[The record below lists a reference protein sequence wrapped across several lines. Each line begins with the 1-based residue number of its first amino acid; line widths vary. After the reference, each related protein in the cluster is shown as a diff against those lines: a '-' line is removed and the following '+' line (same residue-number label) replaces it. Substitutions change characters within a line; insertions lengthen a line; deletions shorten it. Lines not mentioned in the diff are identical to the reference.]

1 MPEKFDLVVIGVGM
15 AGLNAAKKCANGGL
29 SVAVVDERPYGG
41 TCALRGCD
49 PKKMLRRAAEVV
61 EAARLMGGKGVGDT
75 PRIEWADLMAHK
87 RSFTDPVP
95 GKMES
100 ALDEAGVITLH
111 GTARFIGPTALR
123 IAEREVEAGKVLIA
137 TGQRPRSLDVPGAE
151 HLTDST
157 EFLELEEL
165 PRRILFVGGG
175 YVSMEFAHIA
185 ARAGASVTVADRG
198 QRPLKAFDPDLVHRL
213 VESSKKA
220 GIDFVFGASLAKI
233 ERRGGSLFATLD
245 WDEGSIEIEADLVVN
260 GAGRVPEIGHLNL
273 EAANVAHAD
282 SGITVTEHLRS
293 TTNQKFYAAGDCAA
307 TGGPPLTPVAV
318 HEGAVAASNILKGD
332 HRTPDYAGVPS
343 VAFTLPEI
351 VRIGV
356 SEEDARRSG
365 RDVNVRFNE
374 TSGWYSNQRIG
385 AKVGATK
392 LIVDKAT
399 DELLGVHL
407 LGYGQAEVAN
417 LFGLA
422 MRSGLKAT
430 DLQRMQSAYPTH
442 GSDLSSMLS

>member
-15 AGLNAAKKCANGGL
+15 AGLNAAKKCAKAGL

-49 PKKMLRRAAEVV
+49 PKKMLRRGAEVV
-61 EAARLMGGKGVGDT
+61 EAGRLMAGKGVVDA
-75 PRIEWADLMAHK
+75 PSIAWADLLAHK

-95 GKMES
+95 EKMES
-100 ALDEAGVITLH
+100 GLDDTGVVTLH
-111 GTARFIGPTALR
+111 GVARFVGPTALQVG
-123 IAEREVEAGKVLIA
+123 EREVEAAKVLIA

-198 QRPLKAFDPDLVHRL
+198 ERPLKAFDPDLVDRL
-213 VESSKKA
+213 VESSKEA
-220 GIDFVFGASLAKI
+220 GIDFAFGASLTKV
-233 ERRGGSLFATLD
+233 ERRAGGLVATLD
-245 WDEGSIEIEADLVVN
+245 RDGGSIENEADLIVN

-273 EAANVAHAD
+273 AAADVAHED
-282 SGITVTEHLRS
+282 GGIAVTEHLRS
-293 TTNQKFYAAGDCAA
+293 ATNPNVYAAGDCAA
-307 TGGPPLTPVAV
+307 TDGPPLTPVAV

-332 HRTPDYAGVPS
+332 HRTADYAGVPS

-351 VRIGV
+351 VRIGM
-356 SEEDARRSG
+356 SEEDARRSDP
-365 RDVNVRFNE
+365 DVEVRFNE
-374 TSGWYSNQRIG
+374 TAGWYSNQRIG

-392 LIVDKAT
+392 VLVDKAT
-399 DELLGVHL
+399 DELLGAHL
-407 LGYGQAEVAN
+407 FGYGQAEVAN

-430 DLQRMQSAYPTH
+430 DLRRMQSAYPTH
-442 GSDLSSMLS
+442 GSDISSMLS